1 MSTMPLDP
9 PVSVPRNVPV
19 RALFLV
25 ALGLILSG
33 CVQLGPKLVQAGRND
48 YNQVLAQ
55 TNDEE
60 MLLNLVRLR
69 YGDSPVF
76 MDVTSVSTS
85 FNWQQGLDAQA
96 FQYEPDSVDSNV
108 GVRGNLNYSESPT
121 ITYTPL
127 GGADFVRS
135 VLTPIR
141 LESLILLAHSGW
153 SVDRLLRVMVSRMNG
168 LSNAFQASGPTP
180 PTAPPFEEFQRA
192 AQALRALQTQD
203 LVTSGYRSANDA
215 NGFALRIEPEAIGSA
230 ALAELSALTGLR
242 RSGGVIALD
251 NNARRQRSDG
261 LGLELRSL
269 VGVMF
274 FLSHGVDVPQRDIE
288 AGRVMVTRRA
298 SGEPFDW
305 ERVVGDLLD
314 VKSQRQPPADATIA
328 VEYRG
333 TWFYVDDTDIQSKYT
348 FMLLGQLGALQS
360 GNIERVAPVLTLPVG
375 GR

>member
-1 MSTMPLDP
+1 MVPFDP
-9 PVSVPRNVPV
+9 PDSEPSIGIF
-19 RALFLV
+19 RALVLV
-25 ALGLILSG
+25 ALGLLLSG

-85 FNWQQGLDAQA
+85 FNWQQGLGAQA
-96 FQYEPDSVDSNV
+96 LQYEPDSVDSNV
-108 GVRGNLNYSESPT
+108 GVRGNLDYSESPT

-127 GGADFVRS
+127 AGADFVRS

-141 LESLILLAHSGW
+141 LESFILLARSGW
-153 SVDRLLRVMVSRMNG
+153 TVDRLLRVMVSRMNG
-168 LSNAFQASGPTP
+168 LDNAFQASGPTP
-180 PTAPPFEEFQRA
+180 PAEPPFEEFRQA
-192 AQALRALQTQD
+192 AQALRALQTQG
-203 LVTSGYRSANDA
+203 LVTSGYRNAADASAL
-215 NGFALRIEPEAIGSA
+215 ALRIEPEAAGSA

-242 RSGGVIALD
+242 RTTGVIALD
-251 NNARRQRSDG
+251 NNAKRQRSDG

-269 VGVMF
+269 AGVMF
-274 FLSHGVDVPQRDIE
+274 FLSHGVDVPQHDIE
-288 AGRVMVTRRA
+288 AGRVTVTLSA

-314 VKSQRQPPADATIA
+314 VKSQHRPPADATIA
-328 VEYRG
+328 VKYRG
-333 TWFYVDDTDIQSKYT
+333 TWFYIDDTDVQSKYT
-348 FMLLGQLGALQS
+348 FMLLRQLGALQA